1 MEQTKFKRKKRGSES
16 NPNLEAAMVD
26 HNKPVVRRTRALKE
40 KSNSEKILDLFHNY
54 MQSGQDVTFAEFAK
68 TLREVSAVVI

>member
-1 MEQTKFKRKKRGSES
+1 
-16 NPNLEAAMVD
+16 MVD